1 MLWKKTKNE
10 IFSIKS
16 LYSAVEPRNIVR
28 FPRNI
33 IWSPY
38 VPPKVGSLLGE
49 SFNIGL
55 VKEEGLDPS

>member
-1 MLWKKTKNE
+1 MFWKKTKNE

-33 IWSPY
+33 SWSPY
-38 VPPKVGSLLGE
+38 VPPKVGFFLLGKPRRGK
-49 SFNIGL
+49 F
-55 VKEEGLDPS
+55 